1 MSAETE
7 FDKRIEELSQ
17 KRDYYKS
24 ESTKLNYQ
32 NLDDAVSYREKLTTA
47 INEIEKMVLKHY
59 SDARNVMF
67 LVKSGSHFFRLHFFN
82 RRKDTCVLEINNTN
96 GKFRTL
102 KKNTVSITTTNG
114 LEYLYPV
121 SDSELFEIL
130 DMCPNPEVI
139 VFSCKEQLVRMLE
152 KELQSRKEEYEK
164 QVLIAVKMKE
174 SKKLIQ
180 LN

>member
-7 FDKRIEELSQ
+7 FDKRMKELAQ
-17 KRDYYKS
+17 KRNYYRS
-24 ESTKLNYQ
+24 ESIKLKDR
-32 NLDDAVSYREKLTTA
+32 NLDNAVAYKEKLVEA
-47 INEIEKMVLKHY
+47 IEQIEKMVLEYY
-59 SDARNVMF
+59 SHAKSVMF
-67 LVKSGSHFFRLHFFN
+67 LLKRGNHFFRLHFFDISEN
-82 RRKDTCVLEINNTN
+82 CVLEINNTDR
-96 GKFRTL
+96 KYRTL
-102 KKNTVSITTTNG
+102 KEHTVSMVTPNG

-130 DMCPNPEVI
+130 DICPNPEVI

-164 QVLIAVKMKE
+164 QVLIAAKMKE
-174 SKKLIQ
+174 SKQPIQ

>member
-7 FDKRIEELSQ
+7 FDKRIQELSQ

-47 INEIEKMVLKHY
+47 INQIEEMVLKY
-59 SDARNVMF
+59 YGDAKSVMF
-67 LVKSGSHFFRLHFFN
+67 LLKSGNHFFRLHFFN

-102 KKNTVSITTTNG
+102 KKNTISITTTNG
-114 LEYLYPV
+114 LECLYPV

-139 VFSCKEQLVRMLE
+139 VFSCKEQIVRMLE

-164 QVLIAVKMKE
+164 QLVIAAKMKE
-174 SKKLIQ
+174 SKQAKK
-180 LN
+180 